1 MEWVPS
7 RYIEQKGSPMRGTQ
21 VPFPPYHF
29 YSTEQL
35 LHAYREGPGRLRAS
49 LAGLSLEEMR
59 ARPREGK
66 WTILE
71 IVLHVVD
78 SDMVGAVRARF
89 ARAEPGHL
97 LPGYNQDIFTRQL
110 QHNQVEGRSRAWL
123 AAAGIC
129 CGVLLWAI
137 IVAVGVGALLSALPV
152 ALRIMQWS
160 GAAYLLYLGAAV
172 LRRPRS
178 TASGLDLSE
187 TTPRSLTPNWFVRGL
202 LTNLLNPKVGVFYLT
217 FLPQFVPA
225 GVNAPL
231 FMVLL
236 ACIL

>member
-110 QHNQVEGRSRAWL
+110 QHNQA
-123 AAAGIC
+123 
-129 CGVLLWAI
+129 
-137 IVAVGVGALLSALPV
+137 
-152 ALRIMQWS
+152 S
-160 GAAYLLYLGAAV
+160 GQTMEHTLQLMNL
-172 LRRPRS
+172 LRRITLLIFEAATEEDW
-178 TASGLDLSE
+178 TASHVDH
-187 TTPRSLTPNWFVRGL
+187 P
-202 LTNLLNPKVGVFYLT
+202 
-217 FLPQFVPA
+217 
-225 GVNAPL
+225 
-231 FMVLL
+231 
-236 ACIL
+236 